1 MLYMLE
7 GFISIEFFYVI
18 NVFIFYYLF
27 HEICR
32 LAVMKTCIAKE
43 ISNGEIVTPQP
54 GTLC

>member
-32 LAVMKTCIAKE
+32 LVVMKTCIAKE